1 MDLEY
6 ILVSEVGGSGVLK
19 SEGSSPPNTQK
30 PASEVTRST
39 PKGCVPPSCGQIIG
53 HPSPSQSCSP
63 RSRTP
68 SLSCHTHNT
77 NQSVPSTLN
86 GEATQPPPLQLIYKS
101 KANKESSWTPDEDS
115 LIIRLRSEKKPW
127 DEIAKELPKRSGI
140 ACRLRYQ
147 NYLQNTSLYDHEDI
161 KNKLSRVYYR
171 YVTLDHPVC
180 LNRFKFRYSFI
191 SIPYLSL

>member
-39 PKGCVPPSCGQIIG
+39 PKG
-53 HPSPSQSCSP
+53 
-63 RSRTP
+63 
-68 SLSCHTHNT
+68 
-77 NQSVPSTLN
+77 
-86 GEATQPPPLQLIYKS
+86 

-161 KNKLSRVYYR
+161 KNKLSRVYYSESR
-171 YVTLDHPVC
+171 SMWKDIGADIGIPAKVAEALVWEIGEKGIEERANRLVSLPFIQSVMPSQRQGHPRPSQFQVHT
-180 LNRFKFRYSFI
+180 RARRVPKRKADDMS
-191 SIPYLSL
+191 